1 MPYKPYLKA
10 LARKLRKDMTL
21 SEILIWQEIRKKNLG
36 VQFHRQVPIDNYIVD
51 FYCHEISLIIEIDG
65 NSHNFDEVVENDIK
79 RQEKLEQFGLT
90 FIRFDDL
97 EVKNDI
103 NNVIRELDGKIK
115 QLKNT
120 PIIPSRG

>member
-10 LARKLRKDMTL
+10 LARKLRKNMTL
-21 SEILIWQEIRKKNLG
+21 SEILLWQEIRRKNLG

-65 NSHNFDEVVENDIK
+65 SSHNFDEVAENDRI
-79 RQEKLEQFGLT
+79 RQEKLEQLGLI

-103 NNVIRELDGKIK
+103 NNVIRELEGTIK
-115 QLKNT
+115 ELKT
-120 PIIPSRG
+120 PL